1 MYKILNKRLKKRDKE
16 FFDNVNS
23 DFFDLSISQTELDIF
38 LDTPVMK
45 KGLIIPVLVD
55 LEMFL
60 TFGLSKLIINDFVCR
75 SILKLPYRSYQPSE
89 QENEDDDEDDNE
101 DEEEDEYDEYKKY
114 KDFYNFKFN

>member
-45 KGLIIPVLVD
+45 KGLSIPVLVD

-75 SILKLPYRSYQPSE
+75 SILKLPYRPYQPSE
-89 QENEDDDEDDNE
+89 QGNEDDDEDDNE

>member
-16 FFDNVNS
+16 FFDNVYS

-45 KGLIIPVLVD
+45 KGLSIPVLVD

-60 TFGLSKLIINDFVCR
+60 TFGLSRLIINDFVCR
-75 SILKLPYRSYQPSE
+75 SILKLPYRPYQPSE
-89 QENEDDDEDDNE
+89 QGNEDDDEDDNE